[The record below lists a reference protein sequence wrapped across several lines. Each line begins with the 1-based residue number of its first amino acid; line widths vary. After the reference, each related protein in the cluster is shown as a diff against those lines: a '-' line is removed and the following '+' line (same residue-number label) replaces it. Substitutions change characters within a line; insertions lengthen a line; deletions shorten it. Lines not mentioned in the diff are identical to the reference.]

1 MDRQSLSERPQARYW
16 RLALHHGVTKLLRT
30 PATAWLAR
38 GLLTL
43 PFWSSGLSKLVLF
56 DTGVAEMARAGL
68 APAAA
73 FNIATIVVQ
82 LGGSA
87 LVILNRAAWLGA
99 GALGLFTGLTI
110 LLVHRFWAISEEP
123 FRTIA
128 LHVSSEHV
136 GMIGGL
142 LAIAIL
148 SVRSG
153 ITGDTPRISASS
165 ARSEARS

>member
-1 MDRQSLSERPQARYW
+1 M
-16 RLALHHGVTKLLRT
+16 KLLRT
-30 PATAWLAR
+30 PAIEWLAR

-56 DTGVAEMARAGL
+56 DSGVAEMARSGL
-68 APAAA
+68 EPAVG

-82 LGGSA
+82 LVGSA
-87 LVILNRAAWLGA
+87 LIIANRCAWLGA

-110 LLVHRFWAISEEP
+110 VLVHRFWAIPEEP

-136 GMIGGL
+136 GMMGGL

-148 SVRSG
+148 SARRG
-153 ITGDTPRISASS
+153 ITGDMPHTYPVGS
-165 ARSEARS
+165 RSEPRS

>member
-1 MDRQSLSERPQARYW
+1 MQHRI
-16 RLALHHGVTKLLRT
+16 TKLLRT
-30 PATAWLAR
+30 PMMAWLAR

-43 PFWSSGLSKLVLF
+43 PFWSSGLSKLFLF
-56 DTGVAEMARAGL
+56 DAGVAEMARAGL
-68 APAAA
+68 EPAAA
-73 FNIATIVVQ
+73 FNVATIVVQ

-110 LLVHRFWAISEEP
+110 LLVHRFWAIPEEP

-128 LHVSSEHV
+128 MHVSSEHV

-142 LAIAIL
+142 IAIAIL
-148 SVRSG
+148 SARSG
-153 ITGDTPRISASS
+153 IADDTRHNPALH
-165 ARSEARS
+165 ARSEARA